1 MTSQKRYR
9 HHQQDS
15 NNGSS
20 RFRDLPPRFKRQKS
34 SSSPPPKPLASSNE
48 ENNYSENTSRI
59 LVQDMSPMTPPG
71 ATATS
76 DGLKVLPGLERT
88 NLGLSKLSP
97 VTLPNDSMWTMLPRK
112 EQQPVLSPVDN
123 MHFNNFS
130 SSRQSPPAHIP
141 LGTHFGY
148 SPPMSPWSNT
158 NTAGYPG
165 QTAGIFVQSPWS
177 QSSFDP
183 YSNQRLRSPPSFS
196 LNNENHAPN
205 INMMPQHSPVAP
217 WTKSSFSPQP
227 VASATSQ
234 AQRLLSSSSPPILKE
249 NTQPIESPKPDIDYS
264 DPDIRTIEM
273 LRELERVADEKDN
286 DDFGVDRKSLVSHH
300 LRMLMCAVDRYTE
313 GVEVELTRR
322 EEVTQKTESPVH
334 TPRQNSPAPSMTL
347 WTQDP
352 MLKGKDSPK
361 KTEILNWNQNKNAS
375 LLWQEQERKAAS
387 TNQQGAKSPAKICN
401 PPALTPPLQAKS
413 VWDEEVR
420 PVQPGTPAWDL
431 WSSPSFDFCGVLGN
445 QGSCDSSDMPFFD
458 FFGNC
463 NRGDLLGAEEMKER
477 KPLYKR

>member
-9 HHQQDS
+9 HHQQDG

-34 SSSPPPKPLASSNE
+34 SSSPPPKPITPSNE
-48 ENNYSENTSRI
+48 ENTARI
-59 LVQDMSPMTPPG
+59 LVPDMPLTTPSS
-71 ATATS
+71 ATAAC
-76 DGLKVLPGLERT
+76 DGLKVLTGLERS
-88 NLGLSKLSP
+88 NVGLIKSSQVNPLS
-97 VTLPNDSMWTMLPRK
+97 DSMWSLIPRK

-130 SSRQSPPAHIP
+130 SSRLSPSAHIP

-158 NTAGYPG
+158 NAAGYPA

-177 QSSFDP
+177 PSSFDP
-183 YSNQRLRSPPSFS
+183 YSNQKLQSPQSFS

-205 INMMPQHSPVAP
+205 INLMPQHSPVAP
-217 WTKSSFSPQP
+217 WTKSAFSPQP
-227 VASATSQ
+227 VSAASQT
-234 AQRLLSSSSPPILKE
+234 QRLLSRSSPPIIKE
-249 NTQPIESPKPDIDYS
+249 NTQPMDSPKPDIDYS

-313 GVEVELTRR
+313 GVEIELTRR
-322 EEVTQKTESPVH
+322 EEVTQKAESPVH
-334 TPRQNSPAPSMTL
+334 TPRQNSPAPTMTL

-352 MLKGKDSPK
+352 ILKGKDSPK
-361 KTEILNWNQNKNAS
+361 KTENMNWNQNKIS
-375 LLWQEQERKAAS
+375 TQLWQEQERPAAPS
-387 TNQQGAKSPAKICN
+387 QVVKSPAKICN
-401 PPALTPPLQAKS
+401 PPILTPPPQTKS
-413 VWDEEVR
+413 IWDEQAG

-431 WSSPSFDFCGVLGN
+431 WSSPSFDFYGVLGN

-463 NRGDLLGAEEMKER
+463 NRGDLVGAEEMKER